1 MHTHMQKHD
10 EDMCDNNKRS
20 SSNCVHKRKPFGTL
34 PKRRDRRKKNE
45 EEEKKNEEDEVDD
58 DDDDDDEEDDDDV
71 KKRKPATKI
80 RWCECGKKITT
91 RGYVR
96 SGEPCCQVCHRKARA
111 EKMNENCVV
120 CKKKITSNIRRHPKI
135 KGDDGRGKPCCEGC
149 YDKTRAETMNE
160 NCVVCKKKITSKIRR
175 HPTFKGDDGR
185 GKPCCEGC
193 YRKAHAKK
201 MNEKCVVCK
210 KKITGRIRRHPKI
223 EGDDKSG
230 EPCCEGCYT
239 KALDKAIKA
248 KNLKLRNFCERCVAL
263 RRKEVGG
270 RYARKCEITSE
281 VYWRCFECQR
291 RGVQNRYRNEKR
303 KREGLG
309 PPRKFTRRKLSWIL

>member
-1 MHTHMQKHD
+1 VRARARGSD
-10 EDMCDNNKRS
+10 DD
-20 SSNCVHKRKPFGTL
+20 
-34 PKRRDRRKKNE
+34 DDDD
-45 EEEKKNEEDEVDD
+45 DEVDD
-58 DDDDDDEEDDDDV
+58 DDDDDDDYEVDDDDDV
-71 KKRKPATKI
+71 DDDYEVDDDYDDDEVKAKRKTDFATKI
-80 RWCECGKKITT
+80 RWCECGK
-91 RGYVR
+91 
-96 SGEPCCQVCHRKARA
+96 Q
-111 EKMNENCVV
+111 
-120 CKKKITSNIRRHPKI
+120 ITSQLRFHPEI
-135 KGDDGRGKPCCEGC
+135 DGDDR
-149 YDKTRAETMNE
+149 
-160 NCVVCKKKITSKIRR
+160 S
-175 HPTFKGDDGR
+175 